1 MTDQPQPTDTAADTQ
16 HFTWHPEYK
25 GRTIETVRRDL
36 VDAIG
41 RDQRAYALALDAAEK
56 DEHGALQT
64 IMTLD
69 ARWSDFDLG
78 WTEADPAAL
87 ANRVLAVES
96 ERERRHEMI
105 PVSDLRAS
113 LNRMN
118 APIADG
124 FADSDEVA
132 SGLHIPRWAYIAITV
147 LVVLGLIALLIR
159 IV

>member
-1 MTDQPQPTDTAADTQ
+1 MTDQPELTDTTAGIQ
-16 HFTWHPEYK
+16 HFTWHPVYK
-25 GRTIETVRRDL
+25 GHDVEKVRHELIDE
-36 VDAIG
+36 IG

-87 ANRVLAVES
+87 AKRVLAVES

-113 LNRMN
+113 LNRMD
-118 APIADG
+118 APASDQ

>member
-1 MTDQPQPTDTAADTQ
+1 MTDQTHPTASAGEIQ
-16 HFTWHPEYK
+16 EFTWHPVYK
-25 GRTIETVRRDL
+25 GHDVEKVRHDL
-36 VDAIG
+36 IDEIG

-69 ARWSDFDLG
+69 GRWSDFDLG

-113 LNRMN
+113 LNRMD
-118 APIADG
+118 APASR
-124 FADSDEVA
+124 FADSDDVA

-159 IV
+159 FV